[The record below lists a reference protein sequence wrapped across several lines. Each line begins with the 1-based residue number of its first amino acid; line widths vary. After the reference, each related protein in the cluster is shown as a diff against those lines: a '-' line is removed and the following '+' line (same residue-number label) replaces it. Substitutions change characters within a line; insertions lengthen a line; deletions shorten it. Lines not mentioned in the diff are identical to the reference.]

1 MEKISENPTV
11 MKWANGIWII
21 KISDIGQ
28 EFAEWLNGQTT
39 PLVKEDENPVGWAF
53 YSDYS
58 RFINK
63 QVIID

>member
-39 PLVKEDENPVGWAF
+39 PLVKEDENPDRKSV
-53 YSDYS
+53 
-58 RFINK
+58 
-63 QVIID
+63 V